1 VRKRWIGLVVA
12 AVSLAAGIWAYP
24 RLPAEVATHWNF
36 RGEPDGYSGRFV
48 AAFVF
53 PLAILVLAGLAWV
66 LPKID
71 PKGRNYLKFHD
82 TYWLLI
88 NGILIFMG
96 FAHLIVLAEG
106 VGLPVQVQVV
116 MPVAVGFLFVVIGN
130 YLARVQPNWFVGI
143 RTPWTLSSDTVWRK
157 THRLGAW
164 VFVIAGLLFMASA
177 FVPGAAGAVPF
188 AVVVVGLILTPIL
201 YSLYLWM
208 RERSS

>member
-1 VRKRWIGLVVA
+1 VRNRWIGLVVA
-12 AVSLAAGIWAYP
+12 AISLAAGIWAFP

-36 RGEPDGYSGRFV
+36 RGEPDGYSSRFV

-53 PLAILVLAGLAWV
+53 PLAILVLAGLAWA

-71 PKGRNYLKFHD
+71 PKGRDYLKFHD

-96 FAHLIVLAEG
+96 FAHLMVLAAG
-106 VGLPVQVQVV
+106 VGLAVRIQTV
-116 MPVAVGFLFVVIGN
+116 MPIAVGFLFVVIGN

-164 VFVIAGLLFMASA
+164 VFVIAGLVFMAMP
-177 FVPGAAGAVPF
+177 FVPGAAGTVPF
-188 AVVVVGLILTPIL
+188 ALVVVGLILTPIV
-201 YSLYLWM
+201 YSFYLWM

>member
-1 VRKRWIGLVVA
+1 VRNRWIGLVVA

-71 PKGRNYLKFHD
+71 PRGRNYLKFHD

-96 FAHLIVLAEG
+96 FAHLMVLAAG
-106 VGLPVQVQVV
+106 VGLAVRIQIV

-177 FVPGAAGAVPF
+177 FVPGATGAVPF
-188 AVVVVGLILTPIL
+188 AVVVVGLVLTPIL